1 MKLIQGIK
9 HFYLKPFDF
18 KTETSL
24 SLYRWSFLGSILF
37 GMILGMI
44 CGFGMNCNNE
54 IVSMIFGIILLFLL
68 IYVAIASLA
77 LNVRRIRNL
86 GLKDNV
92 SITIL
97 TILSAILSPLM
108 IVIEVFGLIAPANYF
123 LKFNFIK
130 KLNQKTSE

>member
-18 KTETSL
+18 KNETSL

-44 CGFGMNCNNE
+44 CGFGMNYNNE
-54 IVSMIFGIILLFLL
+54 IISMIFGIILLFLL
-68 IYVAIASLA
+68 IYTAIASLA

-97 TILSAILSPLM
+97 TILSIILSPLM
-108 IVIEVFGLIAPANYF
+108 IVIEVFGLIAPVNYL

-130 KLNQKTSE
+130 KLNQKTSK